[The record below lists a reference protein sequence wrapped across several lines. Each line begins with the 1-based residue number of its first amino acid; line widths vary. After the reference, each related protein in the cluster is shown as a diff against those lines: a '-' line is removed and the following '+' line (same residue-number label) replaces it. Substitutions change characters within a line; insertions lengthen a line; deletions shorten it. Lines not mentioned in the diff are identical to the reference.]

1 MCSSNEEKLLAEQ
14 QENLH
19 VVIQRSSLHNR
30 LLPSAV
36 VFPTRLYKQNEKTMS
51 NLSKSLTCISLTR
64 HMKHFIDA
72 LAGSGWM
79 A

>member
-36 VFPTRLYKQNEKTMS
+36 IFLPGYTNKMKKQCPISAKALLAY
-51 NLSKSLTCISLTR
+51 LSHDI
-64 HMKHFIDA
+64 
-72 LAGSGWM
+72 
-79 A
+79 